1 MDTSALAKRYIQEP
15 GSEELEYLFLSI
27 ATKVFVSTLA
37 LPEFAAALGRKV
49 RDKEI
54 LKEHA
59 ANALKELE
67 KDWEDLFIK
76 IPLTEEVAATAA
88 SLATQHPLKGAN
100 VLWLPVGRPP
110 RRLWMRSKFHHSLQ
124 YCQLFFLQAEKGFQD
139 CLPTR
144 AKCECPGQSF

>member
-1 MDTSALAKRYIQEP
+1 MNIFMDTSALAKRYIQEP
-15 GSEELEYLFLSI
+15 GSEELEDLFLSI
-27 ATKVFVSTLA
+27 VTKVFVSTLA

-76 IPLTEEVAATAA
+76 IPLTEEVAASAA
-88 SLATQHPLKGAN
+88 SLATQHPLKGADAVHLATAMVTGESLFVSSDQGLIRASEKAGLN
-100 VLWLPVGRPP
+100 AYDPSVGPFR
-110 RRLWMRSKFHHSLQ
+110 
-124 YCQLFFLQAEKGFQD
+124 
-139 CLPTR
+139 
-144 AKCECPGQSF
+144 